1 MIIKLI
7 VIEQQ
12 SKDFYF
18 MEFGLIKRNQKK
30 PKKQKQE
37 AHGGTSITLTIAIIK
52 STIRSHMQ
60 NVCTM

>member
-12 SKDFYF
+12 
-18 MEFGLIKRNQKK
+18 IKRFLFYGIWLNKKKQKK
-30 PKKQKQE
+30 TKKQKQE

-52 STIRSHMQ
+52 STIRSNMQ
-60 NVCTM
+60 NV